1 MIEKPTDYGLLL
13 FVAQGATAA
22 VVALGGWAFTRSIR
36 QIDRLT
42 EKLDSITDK
51 MARVERDAIDRDH
64 KIQLEM
70 TRVAERLGGLD
81 RRIDEHEA
89 NDSKP

>member
-1 MIEKPTDYGLLL
+1 MIEKTTDYGFLI
-13 FVAQGATAA
+13 FVAQAATAA

-51 MARVERDAIDRDH
+51 MARVEREGIERDH

-81 RRIDEHEA
+81 KRIDEHESESA
-89 NDSKP
+89 R